1 MISREDL
8 CRAICRKARIT
19 REQHTPEL
27 TKDEL
32 LKINAYMDVQI
43 QELAEIRRRN
53 RDLEAL
59 LHRTTTA

>member
-19 REQHTPEL
+19 RDQNTPEL

-32 LKINAYMDVQI
+32 LKINAYMDVQA
-43 QELAEIRRRN
+43 QEMAEIRRRN

-59 LHRTTTA
+59 LHRPSNA